1 MKLKSLYDISYAELS
16 SFQRKIM
23 MPLKILLAQKK
34 IYHKKIKAD
43 YDIEIAF
50 LEGPITRILST
61 KNRNTKKI
69 VWVHND
75 ISLVFGK
82 GIKAKLKKKI
92 DAKIYQKYEKIIFVS
107 KDNQKKFEKI
117 YNNLKPIDKRV
128 IYNYINKQSI
138 LQKAKETADI
148 NFNKNVMNFVSVA
161 RLVPQKAIDRLIEVH
176 SRLIEEGLSHNF
188 YVVGEGPEKEKL
200 QEMITNKKVE
210 DTFHLLGKKENPYP
224 YIKAGDYFCLLSH
237 FEGYG
242 MVLEEAKILDK
253 PIIIT
258 DTAGR
263 EAVEGYKNVVLLEN
277 DEKAIYEGLKNIIE
291 NENKQDTQEKEEY
304 DNKIIIEKLK
314 ELLG

>member
-1 MKLKSLYDISYAELS
+1 
-16 SFQRKIM
+16 M

-128 IYNYINKQSI
+128 IYNYINKQNI

-277 DEKAIYEGLKNIIE
+277 DEKAIYEVLKNIIE

>member
-1 MKLKSLYDISYAELS
+1 
-16 SFQRKIM
+16 M